1 MKTLEKIVNLS
12 EKGQITLPMSWRSKI
27 GTNIVRVSVGDGYIL
42 NITPVNT
49 KQDKETGWVSIF
61 DSGEKRPSIDE
72 MINFL
77 KKEKSKRATK
87 RVKR

>member
-1 MKTLEKIVNLS
+1 
-12 EKGQITLPMSWRSKI
+12 
-27 GTNIVRVSVGDGYIL
+27 
-42 NITPVNT
+42 
-49 KQDKETGWVSIF
+49 VSIF